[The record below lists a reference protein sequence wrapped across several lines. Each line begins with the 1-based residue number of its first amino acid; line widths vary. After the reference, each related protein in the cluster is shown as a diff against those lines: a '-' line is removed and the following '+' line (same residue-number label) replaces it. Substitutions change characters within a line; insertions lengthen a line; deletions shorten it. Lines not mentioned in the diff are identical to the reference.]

1 MSVVGQPFQPAPF
14 ATTYVSPTVN
24 SAFRR
29 AAYIG
34 LSEFQNAPTAVA
46 TGTLIPGGT
55 AQQNQQALAD
65 TIMRASGWIDEHCFH
80 SSDGTLAASVSVES
94 SPIRAKNGAIRLIC
108 KYRPILE
115 VQGIALGP
123 NAGQL
128 SSLTTNPGV
137 SVDGKIITIPPTTLG
152 GGIPGD
158 YLPGLVAG
166 WGAGYWYASW
176 AYVNGFPHTALA
188 ESSDADASSIVVEPT
203 LPDGSSVCGIYPG
216 TQLTIFDGVNTET
229 VVASAAP
236 STTTIELVEPTQFA
250 HTLPAAP
257 DTIRVSSIPRAV
269 EQACISLTSCLIK
282 VRGTR
287 AMVMPTAPGAGTPTK
302 QALIQAGGLPD
313 AEIAWDLL
321 RPFRT
326 AVSWQN

>member
-1 MSVVGQPFQPAPF
+1 VSVVGQPFQPTPF

-24 SAFRR
+24 SLFKRQP
-29 AAYIG
+29 YIG

-46 TGTLIPGGT
+46 TNKLVPNGTS
-55 AQQNQQALAD
+55 AQSSQALAD
-65 TIMRASGWIDEHCFH
+65 VIMRASGWIDEYCFH

-94 SPIRAKNGAIRLIC
+94 SPVRAKNGAIRLIC

-115 VQGIALGP
+115 VQGIALGQ
-123 NAGQL
+123 NANQL
-128 SSLTTNPGV
+128 SSLTTNPGIR
-137 SVDGKIITIPPTTLG
+137 VDGKIITIPPTNLG

-166 WGAGYWYASW
+166 WGGYWYASW
-176 AYVNGFPHTALA
+176 SYVNGFPHTALA
-188 ESSDADASSIVVEPT
+188 ANVDADASSIVVEPT
-203 LPDGSSVCGIYPG
+203 LPDGSSVCGIYAG

-236 STTTIELVEPTQFA
+236 STTTIELAAPTQYA

-282 VRGTR
+282 VRGMR
-287 AMVMPTAPGAGTPTK
+287 GMVMPTAPGTGTPSK
-302 QALIQAGGLPD
+302 QAVAQAGGLAD
-313 AEIAWDLL
+313 QELAYELL
-321 RPFRT
+321 KPFRT
-326 AVSWQN
+326 AVSWQQ